1 MHKKSQRERYVG
13 GGKVPGKL
21 VGLIGGDLAEGGSPP
36 LSPPIPNVSQLVSV
50 FSPPFISPPSP
61 PHPAQCG

>member
-1 MHKKSQRERYVG
+1 MV

-36 LSPPIPNVSQLVSV
+36 LPPSIPNLTQLVSV
-50 FSPPFISPPSP
+50 SAPPFLSSP
-61 PHPAQCG
+61 PHSPSSVWLI